1 MTIEPPMPVSTNG
14 IRLGACVRD
23 ITPSQGVPLAGFAHR
38 KNVSANIHS
47 RLHLRAFVFE
57 DVRSKKRAAVVS
69 ADIIGW
75 DAGLARRIESLCQ
88 AQFKTDCVILSATHT
103 HSGPCVLPLLGTL
116 QTAVDPQYLNFL
128 AEQTVSAVGEAY
140 QGLETVEICRCRIE
154 TSGLVIS
161 RRLMT
166 DQGMVSRPNQ
176 AGQSDQE
183 LIVWK
188 FQRADGEVAAVW
200 IHYACHPTIL
210 SGNDISSE
218 YMGHVVEEIEKE
230 CGSAICAFFQGC
242 AGDVR
247 PHFVDG
253 SGFFRN
259 TSMADMEN
267 FARSMTGFVK
277 MAISSEGEL
286 VERYDVAGSSRDLIL
301 HARGASLDAAPM
313 DIPIRVTSL
322 KLAQNVGLIAYP
334 GEPSIAY
341 QKWIKSMT
349 GLSILPLGYSNG
361 FPGYLPTAIQI
372 REGGY
377 ESVLSCPLFGLPG
390 PFDESVEESLLRE
403 AEVAADMI
411 GQ

>member
-1 MTIEPPMPVSTNG
+1 MPISAGG

-38 KNVSANIHS
+38 KNVSDKVHS
-47 RLHLRAFVFE
+47 RLYLRAFVFE
-57 DVRSKKRAAVVS
+57 DVQSKKRAAVVS

-75 DAGLARRIESLCQ
+75 DAGLAGRIESSCQ
-88 AQFKTDCVILSATHT
+88 QLFKTDCVILNATHT
-103 HSGPCVLPLLGTL
+103 HSGPCVLPLQGTL
-116 QTAVDPQYLNFL
+116 KTVVDPLYLNFL
-128 AEQTVSAVGEAY
+128 AEQVVDAVGAAY
-140 QGLETVEICRCRIE
+140 ESLETVEIRRCGIE
-154 TSGLVIS
+154 TSGLVVS

-176 AGQSDQE
+176 AGHSDHE

-188 FQRADGEVAAVW
+188 FQRANGTVAALW

-210 SGNDISSE
+210 SGDDVSSE
-218 YMGHVVEEIEKE
+218 YMGRVVEMIEE
-230 CGSAICAFFQGC
+230 EGGGAICAFFQGC

-253 SGFFRN
+253 RGFFRS
-259 TSMADMEN
+259 TTIDDLEN
-267 FARSMTGFVK
+267 FARSLTGFVRR
-277 MAISSEGEL
+277 AISSEGEL
-286 VERYDVAGSSRDLIL
+286 VEHYDVAGDCREIVL
-301 HARGASLDAAPM
+301 HARGASLCVAPV
-313 DIPIRVTSL
+313 DIPIRITSL
-322 KLAQNVGLIAYP
+322 KLARNVGLIAYP

-341 QKWIKSMT
+341 QKSIKAMM

-361 FPGYLPTAIQI
+361 FPGYLPTATQI

-390 PFDESVEESLLRE
+390 PFDESVEERLLLE
-403 AEVAADMI
+403 AEVAAHMI